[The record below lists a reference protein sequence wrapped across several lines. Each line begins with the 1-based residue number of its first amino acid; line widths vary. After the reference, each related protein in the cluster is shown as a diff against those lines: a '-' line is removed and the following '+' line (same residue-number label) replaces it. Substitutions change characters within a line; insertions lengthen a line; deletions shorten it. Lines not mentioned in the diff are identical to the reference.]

1 MNTVPR
7 QLVTII
13 SESVVEQKLIADI
26 KSCGAKGYSV
36 GHVHGEG
43 VTGKHSLDL
52 NGPSIRLETIVTETV
67 AQVILDMLSAKYF
80 NKYATIAWITPAQV
94 TRPERF

>member
-1 MNTVPR
+1 
-7 QLVTII
+7 
-13 SESVVEQKLIADI
+13 
-26 KSCGAKGYSV
+26 
-36 GHVHGEG
+36 
-43 VTGKHSLDL
+43 L

-67 AQVILDMLSAKYF
+67 AQAILEMLSAKYF